1 MMTNTYGPWWGMDD
15 ASVFLYLYVHIYMH
29 TGTNESENFPEQVLE
44 YKSESEMR
52 RGKLWMIMAWIAG
65 NF

>member
-1 MMTNTYGPWWGMDD
+1 MDD

-29 TGTNESENFPEQVLE
+29 TGTNESENFPVQVLE

-52 RGKLWMIMAWIAG
+52 RGKL
-65 NF
+65 